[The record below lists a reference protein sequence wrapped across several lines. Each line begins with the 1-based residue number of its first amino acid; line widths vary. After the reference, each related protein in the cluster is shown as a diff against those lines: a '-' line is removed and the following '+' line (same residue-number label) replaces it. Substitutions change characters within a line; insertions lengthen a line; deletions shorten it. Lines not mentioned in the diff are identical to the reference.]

1 MTDYIEAPLMT
12 AEEAAAITVD
22 AEQIAEALPRVMAE
36 HGVAIIA
43 NVASADDVAALE
55 AAFAADL
62 SDVVDTK
69 AANTCGGAVRN
80 AAAKLE
86 AASSAMPAASAPL
99 LSLDPQVTP
108 GFCSGRGLPG
118 GRFAWQARTLPSVR
132 RVYEVLHGTDDIC
145 VGLDHSFFSPGAAPA
160 YQSNP
165 SWPHV
170 DLNTRDASVR
180 DSDGVSIGQWTVY
193 QGLLYCWSSESERAS
208 TTVVWP
214 GSHLEPCDQ
223 IQASVDNGGH
233 HFSMIGNVTDPAARA
248 SLMEGWTAGA
258 RRVPVPAGAL
268 LVWSSRT
275 SHQGWSG
282 GPRLAHP
289 LCWEPKGRRSAA
301 ARDRKMRLAA
311 VGLPTTHWA
320 SQGIPHGRPPCFP
333 QPPTAARP
341 GRGGQTVQLP
351 MRSSLRPVTLRDGVE
366 LEQAWSLVGGSR
378 WDRPLSEAKRAE
390 LEAMLRPEVV
400 DVL

>member
-1 MTDYIEAPLMT
+1 MT

-22 AEQIAEALPRVMAE
+22 AEQIADALPRVMAE

-62 SDVVDTK
+62 GDVVDTK

-170 DLNTRDASVR
+170 DLNTRDESIR
-180 DSDGVSIGQWTVY
+180 DSDGISIGQWTVY

-248 SLMEGWTAGA
+248 ALLEGWTAGA

-275 SHQGWSG
+275 STKAERWAPPCAPAVLGAQGAA
-282 GPRLAHP
+282 L
-289 LCWEPKGRRSAA
+289 RRSARPQDEARRRRPPHHALGLARHPTRPPAVLSAAADGREARARRPDGAAADAEQPAPRDA
-301 ARDRKMRLAA
+301 ARRRRARAGVVARRRLPMGPAA
-311 VGLPTTHWA
+311 LRGE
-320 SQGIPHGRPPCFP
+320 
-333 QPPTAARP
+333 AR
-341 GRGGQTVQLP
+341 GARGDAEARGGGCTMSHSP
-351 MRSSLRPVTLRDGVE
+351 YCE
-366 LEQAWSLVGGSR
+366 
-378 WDRPLSEAKRAE
+378 
-390 LEAMLRPEVV
+390 
-400 DVL
+400 

>member
-1 MTDYIEAPLMT
+1 MAEYIEAPLMT

-22 AEQIAEALPRVMAE
+22 AEQIADALPRVMAE

-62 SDVVDTK
+62 NDVVDTK

-86 AASSAMPAASAPL
+86 AASSAMPTASAPL

-170 DLNTRDASVR
+170 DLNTRDESIR

-248 SLMEGWTAGA
+248 ALLEGWTAGA

-378 WDRPLSEAKRAE
+378 WDRPLSAAKRAE

>member
-1 MTDYIEAPLMT
+1 MAPIAGALACEA
-12 AEEAAAITVD
+12 E
-22 AEQIAEALPRVMAE
+22 R
-36 HGVAIIA
+36 
-43 NVASADDVAALE
+43 VASISAA
-55 AAFAADL
+55 
-62 SDVVDTK
+62 SHR
-69 AANTCGGAVRN
+69 ANTCGGAVRN

-170 DLNTRDASVR
+170 DLNTCDTSIS
-180 DSDGVSIGQWTVY
+180 DSDGISIGQWTVY

-248 SLMEGWTAGA
+248 ALLEGWTAGA

-301 ARDRKMRLAA
+301 AR
-311 VGLPTTHWA
+311 PTR
-320 SQGIPHGRPPCFP
+320 RP
-333 QPPTAARP
+333 
-341 GRGGQTVQLP
+341 
-351 MRSSLRPVTLRDGVE
+351 
-366 LEQAWSLVGGSR
+366 
-378 WDRPLSEAKRAE
+378 
-390 LEAMLRPEVV
+390 
-400 DVL
+400 